1 MARGNLEIMVLLR
14 EVYDPRPPA
23 QIAPG
28 GMMIRERG
36 LRRIVN
42 PADLEALETAL
53 ELQDRGLANVTTVAV
68 GPERM
73 EDTLRM
79 SLAMGAKRAIRV
91 WDYAFEV
98 EHVLSDAC
106 LYAQLLKILQPS
118 AAFTGA
124 RLLDRGDEPSLAL
137 AAAELGMCYCPAVV
151 DLDLG
156 GETITVVK
164 KANRGGREKLSLAMP
179 CVLLFEEGF
188 RMPRYA
194 GLDSILASLE
204 AQPEIWGL
212 PELGLSTGQ
221 TGDKAG
227 ALQVMSY
234 GFPRPS
240 PMRVPTPAADLPAF
254 ERIMALLSGGIRLRE
269 GKMHVGNAEETAE
282 GLLAI
287 FRREGLV

>member
-14 EVYDPRPPA
+14 EVCDPRPPA

-42 PADLEALETAL
+42 PADMEALECAL
-53 ELQDRGLANVTTVAV
+53 ELQDMGLASVTTVAV
-68 GPERM
+68 GPDRM

-91 WDYAFEV
+91 WDPAFEV
-98 EHVLSDAC
+98 EQALTDAC
-106 LYAQLLKILQPS
+106 LYKQLLKILCPS
-118 AAFTGA
+118 TAFTGA

-137 AAAELGMCYCPAVV
+137 AAAGLGMCYCPAVV
-151 DLDLG
+151 TLDLG
-156 GETITVVK
+156 IATITVVK
-164 KANRGGREKLSLAMP
+164 KSDRGGREKLSVAMP
-179 CVLLFEEGF
+179 CVLLFEAGF
-188 RMPRYA
+188 RVPRYA

-204 AQPEIWGL
+204 AHVETWGL

-221 TGDKAG
+221 AGDKAA
-227 ALQVMSY
+227 ALQVVSY
-234 GFPRPS
+234 GFPRPA
-240 PMRVPTPAADLPAF
+240 PIRVPTPAADLPAF

-269 GKMHVGNAEETAE
+269 GKIHVGNAEETVE